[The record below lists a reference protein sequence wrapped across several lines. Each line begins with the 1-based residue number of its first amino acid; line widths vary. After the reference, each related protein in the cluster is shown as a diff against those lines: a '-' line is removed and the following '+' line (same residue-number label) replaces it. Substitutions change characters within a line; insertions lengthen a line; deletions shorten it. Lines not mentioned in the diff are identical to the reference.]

1 LLKGFEPERIDFK
14 ITEMK
19 KISVLILTMIF
30 TIGLFAQETPEV
42 AVEKN
47 VLKVNTL
54 SLLVGTGS
62 VFYERKFTDMISGQ
76 LGFGYMNLVFLED
89 TRFTGLI
96 LTPECRF
103 YLRKNAMDGVY
114 ISPYLR
120 YHRFNVKDTETSNT
134 GSLTSTGGGV
144 VFGRQW
150 IFKKGFSIDF
160 FFGGHYSK
168 ANIKAESA
176 EESFDKNLFDGVRPR
191 TGLAIGFA
199 F

>member
-1 LLKGFEPERIDFK
+1 MLIY
-14 ITEMK
+14 T
-19 KISVLILTMIF
+19 IS
-30 TIGLFAQETPEV
+30 LFAQDKPDV

-62 VFYERKFTDMISGQ
+62 IFYERKLTDLISGQ
-76 LGFGYMNLVFLED
+76 LGAGYMNLGFLEE

-96 LTPECRF
+96 LTPECKIYF
-103 YLRKNAMDGVY
+103 KKNALDGVY

-120 YHRFNVKDTETSNT
+120 YHRFALEDKESSSK
-134 GSLTSTGGGV
+134 GSLTSAGGGLI
-144 VFGRQW
+144 FGRQW
-150 IFKKGFSIDF
+150 IFSKGFTIDL

-168 ANIKAESA
+168 AKVKVESGTD
-176 EESFDKNLFDGVRPR
+176 SFDKDLFDGFRPR
-191 TGLAIGFA
+191 TGFSIGFA